1 MYPNS
6 SKNRRRLYAL
16 AAGVTSLGLLL
27 SGCGGGSSGSADSY
41 PNKPIEV
48 VVPWSAGGDTDA
60 IFRMIGDGL
69 KEQLDANV
77 VIKNVPG
84 GGGSVGAQQAMA
96 ANNDGYTLLAGHD
109 SIAISN
115 ISGETD
121 FGYFDFEPISL
132 MTSSYD
138 YVATGK
144 DSPWDDMKD
153 MIKDAKENPGE
164 ISYGASI
171 GSTSQLEPAL
181 IQSVAD
187 VEFNIVGQKDT
198 AERMQ
203 AVVGGHAD
211 LGGVSVVAGKEYLDA
226 DKMKLLGYMAPERD
240 DALPDVP
247 TLKEQGIDA
256 SSATNRGLF
265 APKGTPEEIVNTV
278 DDALAKVAK
287 DKEFVDKLTG
297 LGTDVNYKN
306 TDEYETW
313 LKDNQK
319 EMQEAMEK
327 AGMVD

>member
-6 SKNRRRLYAL
+6 SRSRRLCSL
-16 AAGVTSLGLLL
+16 AAGVAGLSLLFAA
-27 SGCGGGSSGSADSY
+27 CGGGQTGSADSY
-41 PNKPIEV
+41 PNKSIEMI
-48 VVPWSAGGDTDA
+48 VPWSAGGDTDA

-69 KEQLDANV
+69 KEELGADV

-109 SIAISN
+109 SIAISH

-138 YVATGK
+138 YVATAA
-144 DSPWDDMKD
+144 DSSWDDMDD
-153 MIKDAKENPGE
+153 MIKDAKANPGE

-181 IQSVAD
+181 IQAVAD

-203 AVVGGHAD
+203 AVVGGHVD
-211 LGGVSVVAGKEYLDA
+211 LGGVSVVAAKEYLDA

-256 SSATNRGLF
+256 ASATNRGLF
-265 APKGTPEEIVNTV
+265 APEGTPEEIVDKV
-278 DDALAKVAK
+278 DDALAEVAE
-287 DKEFVDKLTG
+287 DQEFVDTLTD

-313 LKDNQK
+313 LKDNQE
-319 EMQEAMEK
+319 EMQDAMEK

>member
-1 MYPNS
+1 MYRNS
-6 SKNRRRLYAL
+6 SRTSRRLFAA
-16 AAGVTSLGLLL
+16 AAGMAGLGLLL
-27 SGCGGGSSGSADSY
+27 TGCGGGQSEGAESY
-41 PNKPIEV
+41 PNKPIELI
-48 VVPWSAGGDTDA
+48 VPWSAGGDTDA
-60 IFRMIGDGL
+60 IFRMIGEGL
-69 KEQLDANV
+69 NEELGTNV

-96 ANNDGYTLLAGHD
+96 ADSDGYTLLAGHD
-109 SIAISN
+109 SIAISK
-115 ISGETD
+115 ISGGTD

-144 DSPWDDMKD
+144 DSPWDDMDD
-153 MIKDAKENPGE
+153 MIKDAKEKPGE

-181 IQSVAD
+181 IQVVAN

-203 AVVGGHAD
+203 AVVGGHVD
-211 LGGVSVVAGKEYLDA
+211 LGGVSVVAAKEYLDA

-256 SSATNRGLF
+256 ESATNRGLF
-265 APKGTPEEIVNTV
+265 APKGTSEEIIEKV
-278 DDALAKVAK
+278 DSALAKVAE
-287 DKEFVDKLTG
+287 DEEFVDTLTG
-297 LGTDVNYKN
+297 LGTDVNYKS
-306 TDEYETW
+306 TSDYETW
-313 LKDNQK
+313 LNDNQK
-319 EMQEAMEK
+319 QMQDAMEK